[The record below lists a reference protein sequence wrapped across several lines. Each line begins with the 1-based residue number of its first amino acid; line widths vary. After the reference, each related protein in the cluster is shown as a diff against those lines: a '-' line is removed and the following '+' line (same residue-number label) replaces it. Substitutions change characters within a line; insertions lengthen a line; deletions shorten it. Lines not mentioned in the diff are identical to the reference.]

1 MKGRSGNS
9 PQLGD
14 SYAFC
19 RRLSRRAHSS
29 FYASFWRLPRAKRR
43 AMHALYAFMRYS
55 DDLGDNDLPAAHR
68 RAALHQW
75 RGVLD
80 EALLG
85 SVDEKK
91 GTPIPFADDRDLLA
105 GGRPLLPA
113 LADTVRQFSIP
124 PQYLHAV
131 IDGQEMDLDEVRYE
145 TFAQLAGYCE
155 KVASAVGLACIHV
168 WGIRG
173 SGALEPARKCGIA
186 FQLTN
191 ILRDLQE
198 DAARGRVY
206 LPGEDLRQCRYSAGE
221 LARGVVD
228 DRFRAL
234 VAMEIGRARQLYD
247 DAAELGAWL
256 DRDGRRIFGMM
267 HQTYR
272 QLLETIAGRVDELF
286 QGRIRLSRWRKMQI
300 AARWILFPPPNQA

>member
-1 MKGRSGNS
+1 MQEPSENS
-9 PQLGD
+9 PQLRD

-19 RRLSRRAHSS
+19 RRFSRHAHSS
-29 FYASFWRLPRAKRR
+29 FYASFCRLPPAKRR

-55 DDLGDNDLPAAHR
+55 DDLGDNDLPTADR

-75 RGVLD
+75 RGALD
-80 EALLG
+80 EALVGRL
-85 SVDEKK
+85 DEKQRA
-91 GTPIPFADDRDLLA
+91 PFPSAADHDLLA

-124 PQYLHAV
+124 AEYLHAV
-131 IDGQEMDLDEVRYE
+131 IDGQEMDLDAVRYDS
-145 TFAQLAGYCE
+145 FAQLAGYCE

-173 SGALEPARKCGIA
+173 AGALEPARKCGIA

-206 LPGEDLRQCRYSAGE
+206 LPGDDLRQCGYSADE

-234 VAMEIGRARQLYD
+234 VAMEIGRARRLYD
-247 DAAELGAWL
+247 DAAELRAWL

-272 QLLETIAGRVDELF
+272 QLLETIAGRVDALF
-286 QGRIRLSRWRKMQI
+286 QGRVRVSRWRKMQI
-300 AARWILFPPPNQA
+300 AARWLVLP